1 MQEQN
6 TSAIKRVDLQAW
18 HELHHGK
25 ALDFNLVKPLNE
37 KLYDTFKEAVKQ
49 LTRPY
54 LAISQEEYDKICAL
68 TKSHGEVVLY
78 DGIKMTFGNADCG
91 WALMPLSSEFQDE
104 VSFVKNYVDESLDL
118 VDWHLE
124 HGGGFS
130 QHQTSDEQLEVDLT
144 SIAFDTAMA
153 FFLDDEGDHEVTKSA
168 ILAAD
173 EKPDD
178 VLVVESLEYEPWAV
192 VCNFITELSDEIEGA
207 FEQVLLKFKGDS
219 EKTKRF
225 INHLLKANSVENLEV
240 VDLGEQV
247 VFNKRDL
254 DPSYSR

>member
-1 MQEQN
+1 MQQQN
-6 TSAIKRVDLQAW
+6 TSAINRLDLQAW

-37 KLYDTFKEAVKQ
+37 KLYDTFELAVKQ

-54 LAISQEEYDKICAL
+54 LAISQEDYDKVFAV
-68 TKSHGEVVLY
+68 TKNHGDIVLY
-78 DGIKMTFGNADCG
+78 DGIKMTFGNADG
-91 WALMPLSSEFQDE
+91 GFALMPLSNEFQDE
-104 VSFVKNYVDESLDL
+104 VSFVENDVDESLAI

-124 HGGGFS
+124 HGNDSS
-130 QHQTSDEQLEVDLT
+130 QNRESSERQVVDFR

-153 FFLDDEGDHEVTKSA
+153 FFLADVGDHAVTKSA
-168 ILAAD
+168 ILNGD

-178 VLVVESLEYEPWAV
+178 VFVVERFEYDPWDV
-192 VCNFITELSDEIEGA
+192 VCNSITELSDEIEGA
-207 FEQVLLKFKGDS
+207 FQQVLLKLKGDS
-219 EKTKRF
+219 DKTKRF
-225 INHLLKANSVENLEV
+225 LNQLLKANSVENLEV

-254 DPSYSR
+254 DPNYSR